1 MPPTPPPERDPSAS
15 LSDLITASYPALCRM
30 AAARVATTKLSA
42 SSLAHETICRLLRLP
57 RPPRSTDAL
66 QGIAYQLMEWGLLDR
81 LRQLTRRRELE
92 QGSSRKADGMVHPSP
107 RSISISEHLARL
119 ASLDERKA
127 HVVAMWALGNM
138 TMKQI
143 ADGLAVCEKTV
154 QRDLDFGL
162 AWLAAAAR
170 REDA

>member
-1 MPPTPPPERDPSAS
+1 
-15 LSDLITASYPALCRM
+15 M

-42 SSLAHETICRLLRLP
+42 SSLAHETICRLLRLL
-57 RPPRSTDAL
+57 RPPRNTDAL
-66 QGIAYQLMEWGLLDR
+66 QGIAHQLMEWGFLDR

-92 QGSSRKADGMVHPSP
+92 HATGQKVNGTVDPSP
-107 RSISISEHLARL
+107 RSISITEHLAQL
-119 ASLDERKA
+119 NTLSERKA
-127 HVVAMWALGNM
+127 HVVTMWALGNM

-143 ADGLAVCEKTV
+143 AEALRVSEKTV

-170 REDA
+170 KGDA